1 MILKTQ
7 LGRED
12 AALSSQP
19 QRERERE
26 RDRDRERERDRETE
40 RDREREETVGI
51 CPTCPELWGVV
62 AEDRSEVAGAEQ
74 SI

>member
-19 QRERERE
+19 QRE
-26 RDRDRERERDRETE
+26 
-40 RDREREETVGI
+40 REREETVGI

-74 SI
+74 SV